1 MHRKSANL
9 NFEAIS
15 SKITVCISFCKI
27 ASTSGESLGNDFRVK
42 IACYELGISFLIKN
56 VSNSDLFL
64 LTPGAQPFR
73 SSIRTI
79 TILRVIYTHS
89 ETDSLFLLAVTSL
102 EKLSNE
108 KIGCY
113 QVDVICF

>member
-1 MHRKSANL
+1 MLKCR
-9 NFEAIS
+9 I
-15 SKITVCISFCKI
+15 
-27 ASTSGESLGNDFRVK
+27 SGESLGNDFRLK
-42 IACYELGISFLIKN
+42 IACYELVISFLIKN
-56 VSNSDLFL
+56 VSNSDLFS